1 MKAWLKGPYTMA
13 SVKVTTLTVDF
24 AGTREEA
31 RQFVAQHKDLHLA
44 HKASP
49 GEGLPML
56 TSRCTSY
63 TKRQEVMAQLAALGW
78 DEGSVS
84 ISAKVYAC

>member
-1 MKAWLKGPYTMA
+1 MA
-13 SVKVTTLTVDF
+13 SVKVTTFTVDF

-31 RQFVAQHKDLHLA
+31 RQFVAQYNDLHLA

-56 TSRCTSY
+56 TSRCTSQS
-63 TKRQEVMAQLAALGW
+63 KRTEVMRLFGSLGW
-78 DEGSVS
+78 DEDSVGV
-84 ISAKVYAC
+84 SAKVYAC